1 MTEPVD
7 TPRMSAIAR
16 DDLIAPAVLYVVA
29 VVLYALLGHQQALPL
44 VSPDEFTY
52 GHLARSL
59 ADGQGFDWR
68 GESVALH
75 SALYVFLI
83 TPAWLVDN
91 TVTAYGLTKLLGAVM
106 LSTVLWPVWLLG
118 RQLLTPRLALLVAA
132 LAVAG
137 TWMATSALVLTE
149 NLAFPLTTGALA
161 GAVMTLRRPGSRWGW
176 VTLALCLLAAWAR
189 FQLVLLVPVVAI
201 AIGIDV
207 LRAGGSQARAA
218 RLRAHRPQL
227 VSFGVVLAI
236 AALLAL
242 ADTELIAGVYS
253 GTTHFSPP
261 LGRVVAAIGKSWLSL
276 LAMAGFIPIVVS
288 VSLAT
293 TRRAWR
299 DDDAGPL
306 LAVLVPTI
314 VLFVIVSGWTTA
326 GFRVPWPIQ
335 RYVEYALPLAFL
347 LLGVVAQRP
356 GLLPR
361 SAWLVAAALGLL
373 AFLGPTAEPLEGRAY
388 DAVATGMRQLLGTG
402 AGTGVGLVALLVGLG
417 GVALLLGLPR
427 VSWRPAAWMVVALG
441 LLVVG
446 LQAQSSWRWQ
456 LNRADEWRS
465 GFPADLRAVDHAAGG
480 PVARVFL
487 TRSHPRF
494 ETVDFFNRRITQ
506 VFVPPGSVEYG
517 RTLRGGRCPWSIDA
531 VGTATYTAGC
541 GPAPARIYLDDP
553 AAIITYAGQHDVR
566 RIHGLGRLVS
576 VAGPP
581 APTKIRAIAVTP
593 CDDRTLVLRTGRVLG
608 FAGRTCRAAFSTLLW
623 LDAPGTLA
631 VGIRGGAAD
640 HIAQVGKRVF
650 RLPAG
655 KLTTIRVQ
663 VPKGP
668 SRLDMRFDTQE
679 LPAGLPDVSSAVLS
693 SGGVHQSLL

>member
-1 MTEPVD
+1 MLESAV
-7 TPRMSAIAR
+7 TPRAGPVTRR
-16 DDLIAPAVLYVVA
+16 DVLGPMLLFLVA
-29 VVLYALLGHQQALPL
+29 VVLYAVLGQQQALPL

-52 GHLARSL
+52 GHLARSI

-68 GESVALH
+68 GENVPLH

-91 TVTAYGLTKLLGAVM
+91 TITAYGLTKLLGAVM
-106 LSTVLWPVWLLG
+106 LCTVMWPVWLLG
-118 RQLLTPRLALLVAA
+118 RQLLAPRMALLVAA
-132 LAVAG
+132 LSVAG

-149 NLAFPLTTGALA
+149 NLAFPLATGALA

-176 VTLALCLLAAWAR
+176 VTLALCLIAAWAR
-189 FQLVLLVPVVAI
+189 FQLVMLVPVVAI
-201 AIGIDV
+201 AIGLDV
-207 LRAGGSQARAA
+207 LRSADADGRRA
-218 RLRAHRPQL
+218 RLGAHRPQL
-227 VSFGVVLAI
+227 IGFGVVLALGAI
-236 AALLAL
+236 LAL
-242 ADTELIAGVYS
+242 ADAELIAGAYS
-253 GTTHFSPP
+253 GAQHFSPA
-261 LGRVVAAIGKSWLSL
+261 LGVVVAAIGKSWLSL
-276 LAMAGFIPIVVS
+276 LAMAGFIPIVVAA
-288 VSLAT
+288 SLAT

-314 VLFVIVSGWTTA
+314 VLFVVVSGWATA

-347 LLGVVAQRP
+347 LMGVVAQRP

-361 SAWLVAAALGLL
+361 SAWIVAGVFGAT
-373 AFLGPTAEPLEGRAY
+373 AFLGPAAEPLEGRAY
-388 DAVATGMRQLLGTG
+388 DAVATGAHQLLGT
-402 AGTGVGLVALLVGLG
+402 ARGTGVGLVALLVGFS
-417 GVALLLGLPR
+417 GVALLLGVPR
-427 VSWRPAAWMVVALG
+427 VSRRPATWAVIGLG

-480 PVARVFL
+480 PLARVFL

-506 VFVPPGSVEYG
+506 VFVPPGNAEYG

-531 VGTATYTAGC
+531 AGTATYTAGC
-541 GPAPARIYLDDP
+541 GPAPSRIYLDDP
-553 AAIITYAGQHDVR
+553 AAIITYAGQSDLR
-566 RIHGLGRLVS
+566 RIRGLGRIVS
-576 VAGPP
+576 VAKPP
-581 APTKIRAIAVTP
+581 AQTKIRAIAVTP
-593 CDDRTLVLRTGRVLG
+593 CDDRTLVLKTGRVLG

-631 VGIRGGAAD
+631 VSVRGGAAD
-640 HIAQVGKRVF
+640 HVAQVGKRVF

-679 LPAGLPDVSSAVLS
+679 LPAGLPDVTSAVLN
-693 SGGVHQSLL
+693 SGGVRQSLL